1 MMDKDI
7 RDKIDLLIK
16 ECMGKGIKEGELFE
30 EFNKK
35 LSKHVGKQKGKTYR
49 KKAVCRPVLMISDSS
64 CDEG

>member
-1 MMDKDI
+1 MDKEI
-7 RDKIDLLIK
+7 RYKIDLLIK

-35 LSKHVGKQKGKTYR
+35 LSKQVGKQKGKTYR

>member
-1 MMDKDI
+1 MDKEI
-7 RDKIDLLIK
+7 GAKIEKLIK
-16 ECMGKGIKEGELFE
+16 ECMCKGIKEGELFE

-35 LSKHVGKQKGKTYR
+35 LSKHVGKHKGKTYR